1 MNTRKIPVDTP
12 AVGVILEAPPV
23 LVASEHSVDYT
34 WGRCG
39 IILMHADEGQV
50 HGGWPGLANGAN
62 KSFGPRHS
70 GTGTSKVF
78 SVTDTRQYTPT
89 R

>member
-1 MNTRKIPVDTP
+1 MNTRKIPLRVVDTP

-34 WGRCG
+34 CGRC
-39 IILMHADEGQV
+39 
-50 HGGWPGLANGAN
+50 GWPGLANGAN